1 MKKISTII
9 AEETKGKS
17 FKTRKYFHLVE
28 SSASISYDDNTE
40 IEWKEHGETERIK
53 EPRCLK
59 VFADQI
65 RYQSVPSI
73 FTYFLDGS
81 RHTYKVDDISYKNKV
96 YPVIAGQI
104 GVGCCVRKNKRLH
117 KEVYK
122 RENVIVLPDKSFS
135 SKDSW
140 YENETQEKLINLI
153 NKSTDNGK
161 YPLYFD
167 HLFSY
172 KTHEMKDPENSGIAK
187 IQDRM
192 MELEREMVNELVKAR
207 KLNHEHYL
215 IKDGTIDYQRMT
227 ISRKNGSI
235 IDPRK
240 LLNNYRYVL
249 GVSKSFN
256 PTKCKDKNGKSNSDF
271 IATLKPFERTP
282 AYMYESTRAGQGV
295 FFCIWYLRIR
305 DARYTQNVF
314 DGILKVEKLLITD
327 DEKRNGLS
335 SELIDTLSAHLLN
348 ERTPTCYGKD
358 MRWANHIYPVY
369 LTEEYIKSKY
379 MSESMFLQQF

>member
-17 FKTRKYFHLVE
+17 FKTRKYFHAMD
-28 SSASISYDDNTE
+28 SIASIIYDDNTE
-40 IEWKEHGETERIK
+40 IEWKEHGETERIR

-59 VFADQI
+59 EYADKLRIQEI
-65 RYQSVPSI
+65 PSI

-96 YPVIAGQI
+96 YPIVAGQI
-104 GVGCCVRKNKRLH
+104 GVGCCVRKNRRLY

-122 RENVIVLPDKSFS
+122 KENVIILPDKSFS

-140 YENETQEKLINLI
+140 YESETQEKLIGKI
-153 NKSTDNGK
+153 NETTETGK
-161 YPLYFD
+161 FPVHFD
-167 HLFSY
+167 HLFTY
-172 KTHEMKDPENSGIAK
+172 KTHEMKDPENGGVAK
-187 IQDRM
+187 VQDRM
-192 MELEREMVNELVKAR
+192 MELEREMVNDLVKAR
-207 KLNHEHYL
+207 KLDQENYL
-215 IKDGTIDYQRMT
+215 IKDGTIDYQKMT
-227 ISRKNGSI
+227 LRKRGKSQV
-235 IDPRK
+235 DPRK
-240 LLNNYRYVL
+240 VLNNYRYVL

-256 PTKCKDKNGKSNSDF
+256 PTKCKDKKGQSNSDI
-271 IATLKPFERTP
+271 IATLKPFQRTP

-305 DARYTQNVF
+305 DAKFTQNVF
-314 DGILKVEKLLITD
+314 DGILKIEKLLVSEE
-327 DEKRNGLS
+327 EKRNGLS

-358 MRWANHIYPVY
+358 LRWANHIYPVY

-379 MSESMFLQQF
+379 LSEKLFLQQF